1 MVRISRG
8 ASAARR
14 FSHSYAGL
22 RSVSAVLRASSG
34 GAGKEDAVEIADVQQ
49 GTRYPAKLRSIGVG
63 REHRSGPRARASSP
77 TEAVHGVST
86 PSFCVIAQGSKEILL
101 GDDRYRYD
109 PAHYL
114 ITTAALPVSGRILEP
129 SEKRPYLSLRLDL
142 DPALVGSVMVEAVH
156 PAPQSHAAVRAIDVS
171 PLEAGLLDA
180 VVRLLRLPDSPAEEA
195 RFLRPLVTRE
205 IVFRLLVGEQGCR
218 LHHAVGLG
226 GHGHRIGGALERLRN
241 DFDRPLRV
249 EDVAREV
256 GMSVSSFHHHFRSV
270 TAMSPLQF
278 QKRRMRLQAARRLM
292 IGEDLDAASAG
303 YRVGYCDASQFSR
316 GEYKRLFG
324 APPMRDVER
333 LREAETAS
341 DSLRADWGAV
351 TGLLDARGN
360 KDARRRTDAGGIRP
374 CGRRVFVPGGSGPL
388 RARPMGDDV
397 PGSSGGVDPLP
408 DAAALEGFF
417 EACYQASMLREE
429 ERPVVCR
436 AVLAELALFE
446 PEGRPPEGLQRL
458 KFPRSLPFDP
468 RELRRLSVAAD
479 PQRTLI
485 GA

>member
-1 MVRISRG
+1 
-8 ASAARR
+8 
-14 FSHSYAGL
+14 
-22 RSVSAVLRASSG
+22 
-34 GAGKEDAVEIADVQQ
+34 
-49 GTRYPAKLRSIGVG
+49 
-63 REHRSGPRARASSP
+63 
-77 TEAVHGVST
+77 VHGVST

-114 ITTAALPVSGRILEP
+114 ITTAALPVSGRILEA

-156 PAPQSHAAVRAIDVS
+156 PAPRGHAAVRAIDVS

-205 IVFRLLVGEQGCR
+205 IVFRLLVGEKGGR
-218 LHHAVGLG
+218 LHHAAGLG

-249 EDVAREV
+249 EDVAKEV

-278 QKRRMRLQAARRLM
+278 QKRMRLQAACHLM

-303 YRVGYCDASQFSR
+303 YQVGYCDASQFSR
-316 GEYKRLFG
+316 EYKRLFG

-341 DSLRADWGAV
+341 DSL
-351 TGLLDARGN
+351 
-360 KDARRRTDAGGIRP
+360 
-374 CGRRVFVPGGSGPL
+374 
-388 RARPMGDDV
+388 
-397 PGSSGGVDPLP
+397 
-408 DAAALEGFF
+408 
-417 EACYQASMLREE
+417 
-429 ERPVVCR
+429 
-436 AVLAELALFE
+436 
-446 PEGRPPEGLQRL
+446 
-458 KFPRSLPFDP
+458 
-468 RELRRLSVAAD
+468 
-479 PQRTLI
+479 
-485 GA
+485 

>member
-63 REHRSGPRARASSP
+63 REHRSGPRARASLP

-86 PSFCVIAQGSKEILL
+86 PAFCVIAQGSKEILL

-114 ITTAALPVSGRILEP
+114 ITTAALPVSGRILEA
-129 SEKRPYLSLRLDL
+129 SEERPYLSLRLDL
-142 DPALVGSVMVEAVH
+142 DPALIGSVMVEAGH
-156 PAPQSHAAVRAIDVS
+156 PAPGDRSAVRAIDVS

-180 VVRLLRLPDSPAEEA
+180 VVRLVGLLDAPAEQA

-205 IVFRLLVGEQGCR
+205 IVYRLLVGEQGGR
-218 LHHAVGLG
+218 LHHVAALG
-226 GHGHRIGGALERLRN
+226 GHAQRIGRALERLRN

-256 GMSVSSFHHHFRSV
+256 GMSVSSFHHHFRAV

-278 QKRRMRLQAARRLM
+278 QKQLRLQEARRL
-292 IGEDLDAASAG
+292 
-303 YRVGYCDASQFSR
+303 
-316 GEYKRLFG
+316 
-324 APPMRDVER
+324 
-333 LREAETAS
+333 
-341 DSLRADWGAV
+341 
-351 TGLLDARGN
+351 LL
-360 KDARRRTDAGGIRP
+360 
-374 CGRRVFVPGGSGPL
+374 
-388 RARPMGDDV
+388 
-397 PGSSGGVDPLP
+397 
-408 DAAALEGFF
+408 
-417 EACYQASMLREE
+417 
-429 ERPVVCR
+429 
-436 AVLAELALFE
+436 
-446 PEGRPPEGLQRL
+446 
-458 KFPRSLPFDP
+458 
-468 RELRRLSVAAD
+468 
-479 PQRTLI
+479 
-485 GA
+485 